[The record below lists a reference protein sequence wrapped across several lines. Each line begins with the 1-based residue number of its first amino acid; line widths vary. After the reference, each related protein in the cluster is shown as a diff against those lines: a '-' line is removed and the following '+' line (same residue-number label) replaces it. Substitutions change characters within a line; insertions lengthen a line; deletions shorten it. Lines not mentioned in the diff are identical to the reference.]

1 MMGLDSKGSKA
12 VATESPSRYAG
23 GDLLSRYPEY
33 TYTRLKAALETL
45 ERANGGEGAERSEF
59 LRTKAELY
67 EHLFEYDQ
75 ALICI
80 DKAIEAEPLSVAHL
94 MAKGALLR
102 KVGNLKAALQTYKR
116 VLEVE
121 PDHASARNFFS
132 ELYDAVV
139 RDKREKDQMALSELE
154 EIQRAVFEFEKKAK
168 WTEALSTLDR
178 EMSKRPHLGE
188 LALIKGEILEQAG
201 RQADAIGLY
210 DDIISAE
217 RERLQLVRDAM
228 RLRKR
233 ILREN
238 AEELEGYLGE
248 HMNDPNHASSALK
261 SGLKHER
268 RYYNLKAVLTL
279 RDRSSYAPALF
290 EQVQK
295 RSLYFDDTVI
305 NALADLARDDDV
317 VLTKARQL
325 GKHRDDLVRIR
336 AFEVLLGSER
346 AEGNREETLA
356 ALEKIHYAALKK
368 NDTLLDERAMRALRR
383 FGENIE
389 RGAVTQFSLYNF
401 AFKAEE
407 QLGVRAVTLKLG
419 RRSDD
424 IAGVY
429 QDFGARRGL
438 ELINHEGVE
447 LGIYVGEAS
456 FLTSGGSF
464 SEELVNM
471 IDKTNIA
478 TIHFRGGDI
487 LYEDLVDELISNHQF
502 NVHRRDVDLDSLNV
516 TLNANRFMAA
526 LEAHDVKSHI
536 KLGTQLRKE
545 GKLREAMIVF
555 KKSYELDPEEK
566 SVWFYLAQTS
576 KELGL
581 AREYERWKGFVVGKA

>member
-1 MMGLDSKGSKA
+1 MIRSNSSRGISMSTA
-12 VATESPSRYAG
+12 SPARSGG
-23 GDLLSRYPEY
+23 GDALTRTEY

-45 ERANGGEGAERSEF
+45 ERANTAEGPERSDF
-59 LRTKAELY
+59 LRMKAELY

-75 ALICI
+75 ALACI
-80 DKAIEAEPLSVAHL
+80 DKAIEVEPLAVSHL

-102 KVGNLKAALQTYKR
+102 KIGNLKAALQTYKR

-139 RDKREKDQMALSELE
+139 RDKRDKDPMALSELE
-154 EIQRAVFEFEKKAK
+154 EVQRAVFEFEKKGK

-178 EMSKRPHLGE
+178 EIGKRAHLGE
-188 LALIKGEILEQAG
+188 LVLIKGEILEQAA
-201 RQADAIGLY
+201 RFADAVSLY
-210 DDIISAE
+210 DDMITGE
-217 RERLQLVRDAM
+217 RDRLQLVRDAM

-233 ILREN
+233 VLREH
-238 AEELEGYLGE
+238 AAELEEYLGE

-268 RYYNLKAVLTL
+268 RYYNLKAVLSL
-279 RDRSSYAPALF
+279 RDPSAFAHALY

-295 RSLYFDDTVI
+295 RSLYFDDTVV
-305 NALADLARDDDV
+305 NALAEMARNDDQVLGKLKALA
-317 VLTKARQL
+317 
-325 GKHRDDLVRIR
+325 KHRDDLVKIR
-336 AFEVLLGSER
+336 AMEALLGSER
-346 AEGNREETLA
+346 TEGSREEWLA
-356 ALEKIHYAALKK
+356 ALEKIHYAAMKK
-368 NDTLLDERAMRALRR
+368 NDALLVERSVRTLRR

-389 RGAVTQFSLYNF
+389 RGAVSQFSLYNF

-407 QLGVRAVTLKLG
+407 QIGVRAITLKLG

-424 IAGVY
+424 ISGVY
-429 QDFGARRGL
+429 QDFAARRGL

-464 SEELVNM
+464 TEEIVQM

-478 TIHFRGGDI
+478 TIHFRGGER
-487 LYEDLVDELISNHQF
+487 LYEDLVDELISNHEF

-516 TLNANRFMAA
+516 TLNANRLMAA

-555 KKSYELDPEEK
+555 KKSFELDPEEK

-581 AREYERWKGFVVGKA
+581 SREYDRWKGLVVGKT

>member
-1 MMGLDSKGSKA
+1 M
-12 VATESPSRYAG
+12 ATASPQRYAG
-23 GDLLSRYPEY
+23 GDLLARYPEY
-33 TYTRLKAALETL
+33 TYTRLRAALETL
-45 ERANGGEGAERSEF
+45 ERANAGDGGERSEF

-75 ALICI
+75 ALACL
-80 DKAIEAEPLSVAHL
+80 DKAIEAEPLTVAHL

-121 PDHASARNFFS
+121 PDHAAARNFFS

-139 RDKREKDQMALSELE
+139 RDKREKDPMALSELE
-154 EIQRAVFEFEKKAK
+154 EVQRAVFEFEKKGR
-168 WTEALSTLDR
+168 WTEALATLDR
-178 EMSKRPHLGE
+178 EIGKRPHIGE
-188 LALIKGEILEQAG
+188 LTLIKGEILEQAE
-201 RQADAIGLY
+201 RFTDAIALY
-210 DDIISAE
+210 DEMITGE
-217 RERLQLVRDAM
+217 RERLHLVRNAM

-233 ILREN
+233 ILRER
-238 AEELEGYLGE
+238 AEGLDGYLRE
-248 HMNDPNHASSALK
+248 HINDPNHASAQLK

-268 RYYNLKAVLTL
+268 RYYNLKAILTM
-279 RDRSSYAPALF
+279 RERSSHGAELA
-290 EQVQK
+290 EQLQK
-295 RSLYFDDTVI
+295 RSLYFDDTVV
-305 NALADLARDDDV
+305 NAIAELARDDDQ
-317 VLTKARQL
+317 VLAKLRQL
-325 GKHRDDLVRIR
+325 SKHRDDLVKIR
-336 AFEVLLGSER
+336 AFEALLGSER
-346 AEGNREETLA
+346 SEGSREEMLG
-356 ALEKIHYAALKK
+356 ALERIHYAALKK
-368 NDTLLDERAMRALRR
+368 NDSLLSDRAIRALRR

-389 RGAVTQFSLYNF
+389 RGAVSQFSLYNF

-424 IAGVY
+424 ISGVY
-429 QDFGARRGL
+429 QDFAARRGL

-464 SEELVNM
+464 AEEIVNM

-478 TIHFRGGDI
+478 TIHFRGGDQ
-487 LYEDLVDELISNHQF
+487 LYEDLVDELVSNHEF
-502 NVHRRDVDLDSLNV
+502 NVHRRDGDLDSLNV
-516 TLNANRFMAA
+516 TLNANRLMAA

-545 GKLREAMIVF
+545 AKLREAMIVF
-555 KKSYELDPEEK
+555 KKSFELDPEEK

-581 AREYERWKGFVVGKA
+581 AREYERWKGLVVGKG